1 MAFTGKATYSAG
13 TTLPELA
20 EDVSDLIGIISPYET
35 PLLDAFGDPMREA
48 TSTHHEW
55 LEDELLPNKDAI
67 NDSTYTDPSADTDFV
82 VEHGSRF
89 RIGDQIQVEGSEELM
104 LVTGINSNTLTVVR
118 GYAGTTPGD
127 LADDQVINIL
137 GNAALEGAD
146 KPGVR
151 FTNRIRC
158 GNYTQIFTTAVEVS
172 GTDMAASQLGL
183 ADEMDYQKQE
193 RLRELLR
200 DLENTVINGGQPAS
214 NPEGS
219 GSVRRS
225 MKGVVQHLSTNVFHT
240 GDSGFP
246 TGSDLNESKVN
257 YVLRQ
262 IWENSNGNVDLI
274 VVGGFQ
280 KRKINTFTAESRSYA
295 AGDTTFTNMINI
307 YESDFGIC
315 RIVTTRWLPQ
325 DAALFLDSSRVG
337 VLPLAGR
344 SFHFKPLA
352 SGGDYEC
359 GELIGEYT
367 LELKNEASHGL
378 IRGLSIT

>member
-1 MAFTGKATYSAG
+1 
-13 TTLPELA
+13 
-20 EDVSDLIGIISPYET
+20 
-35 PLLDAFGDPMREA
+35 
-48 TSTHHEW
+48 
-55 LEDELLPNKDAI
+55 
-67 NDSTYTDPSADTDFV
+67 
-82 VEHGSRF
+82 
-89 RIGDQIQVEGSEELM
+89 
-104 LVTGINSNTLTVVR
+104 
-118 GYAGTTPGD
+118 
-127 LADDQVINIL
+127 
-137 GNAALEGAD
+137 
-146 KPGVR
+146 
-151 FTNRIRC
+151 
-158 GNYTQIFTTAVEVS
+158 
-172 GTDMAASQLGL
+172 
-183 ADEMDYQKQE
+183 
-193 RLRELLR
+193 
-200 DLENTVINGGQPAS
+200 
-214 NPEGS
+214 
-219 GSVRRS
+219 

-274 VVGGFQ
+274 VVGGFK

-359 GELIGEYT
+359 GELIGEYA
-367 LELKNEASHGL
+367 LELKNEAAHGL